1 MFVSI
6 DTGAKVMIECK
17 NFTTNV
23 VTQKVEGTANSQGT
37 YNIQIKDVHEE
48 EICEAVLVSSPRPD
62 CKEVKKG
69 RDRARI
75 LLTHDSGISSNV
87 RYANSLGFLIDTPL
101 PICGQLLQMYA
112 LADDLD

>member
-1 MFVSI
+1 ML
-6 DTGAKVMIECK
+6 DAEAKVRIECK
-17 NFTTNV
+17 NFTTNQITKRV
-23 VTQKVEGTANSQGT
+23 DGTANSQGT
-37 YNIQIKDVHEE
+37 YSIQVEGVHEE
-48 EICEAVLVSSPRPD
+48 EICEAVLVSSPRAD
-62 CKEVKKG
+62 CKEVKEG